1 MSLSPQLKDMNIMI
15 LDDEEK
21 ICELIKVFLGTMGQF
36 NSIVVA
42 NNTLQALQKFQNQRF
57 DLLILDHVLPGKLGI
72 EFAESLRKSVKF
84 HNLKILLVS
93 GFLQQDDVL
102 KSVDLGIRHILVKPF
117 TRQQL
122 IEKVTEILILDAKT

>member
-1 MSLSPQLKDMNIMI
+1 MTTNIKDVNIII

-72 EFAESLRKSVKF
+72 EFAETLRKSVKF
-84 HNLKILLVS
+84 HNLKILLIS
-93 GFLQQDDVL
+93 GFLQQEDVL
-102 KSVDLGIRHILVKPF
+102 RSVDLGIKDILVKPF

-122 IEKVTEILILDAKT
+122 VGKVAEMLELNQIKS

>member
-1 MSLSPQLKDMNIMI
+1 MTTHLKDVNILI

-72 EFAESLRKSVKF
+72 EFADTLRKSVKF
-84 HNLKILLVS
+84 HNLKILLIS
-93 GFLQQDDVL
+93 GFLQQEDVL
-102 KSVDLGIRHILVKPF
+102 RSVDLGIKDILVKPF
-117 TRQQL
+117 SRQQL
-122 IEKVTEILILDAKT
+122 VGKVAEMLELNQIKI

>member
-1 MSLSPQLKDMNIMI
+1 MTTYPKDVNIII

-72 EFAESLRKSVKF
+72 EFAETLRKSVKF
-84 HNLKILLVS
+84 HNLKILLIS
-93 GFLQQDDVL
+93 GFLQQEDVL
-102 KSVDLGIRHILVKPF
+102 RSVDLGIKDILVKPF

-122 IEKVTEILILDAKT
+122 VGKVAEMLELNQSKS

>member
-102 KSVDLGIRHILVKPF
+102 KSVDLGIKHILVKPF

-122 IEKVTEILILDAKT
+122 IEKVAEILILEGKT

>member
-1 MSLSPQLKDMNIMI
+1 
-15 LDDEEK
+15 
-21 ICELIKVFLGTMGQF
+21 MGQF

-72 EFAESLRKSVKF
+72 EFAETLRKSVKF
-84 HNLKILLVS
+84 HNLKILLIS
-93 GFLQQDDVL
+93 GFLQQEDVL
-102 KSVDLGIRHILVKPF
+102 RSVDLGIKDILVKPF

-122 IEKVTEILILDAKT
+122 VGKVAEMLELNQIKS